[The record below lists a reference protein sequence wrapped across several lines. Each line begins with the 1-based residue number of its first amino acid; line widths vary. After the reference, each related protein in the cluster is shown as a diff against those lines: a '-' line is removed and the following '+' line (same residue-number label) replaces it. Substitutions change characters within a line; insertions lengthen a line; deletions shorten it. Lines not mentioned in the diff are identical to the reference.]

1 MNEQQ
6 KNGLKLMLIKAFSIV
21 FGVPLIVAVL
31 ILGSTLT
38 EIPNLISFLFSRL
51 F

>member
-1 MNEQQ
+1 MNEQ
-6 KNGLKLMLIKAFSIV
+6 KNAIKIMLIKAFAIV

-31 ILGSTLT
+31 ILGDALT
-38 EIPNLISFLFSRL
+38 EIPNLISFLFSRY